1 MKNST
6 RLPLKKAL
14 KIGVK
19 RDLAFG
25 LGPPTDKT
33 NSADYLE
40 SPLDYLLYTHMAKLG
55 VVTI

>member
-40 SPLDYLLYTHMAKLG
+40 SPLFTLHTHG
-55 VVTI
+55 